1 MCAIVDA
8 NTAREVFSR
17 DRPPAG
23 DRFLSWINSG
33 SGRLVAG
40 GKLLRE
46 LGKLNDF
53 KVWANE
59 AVNSGKMRVLNDA
72 DVNARTEL
80 IDREGI
86 ISDDPHVLAV
96 AQISGARLLYSND
109 KDLHSD
115 FKNKKLIDNPSGS
128 VYSTSRTSSFTKSHR
143 LLLGRKG
150 ICKS

>member
-23 DRFLSWINSG
+23 DRFFSWLNSG
-33 SGRLVAG
+33 RGRLVAG

-46 LGKLNDF
+46 LEKMNDS
-53 KVWANE
+53 KVWASE
-59 AVNSGKMRVLNDA
+59 AVNFGKIRILNDA
-72 DVNARTEL
+72 DVNARTER
-80 IDREGI
+80 IEREGI

-115 FKNKKLIDNPSGS
+115 FKNRKLIGHPSGS
-128 VYSTSRTSSFTKSHR
+128 VYSTSRTSDFTKSHR

-150 ICKS
+150 ICRS

>member
-23 DRFLSWINSG
+23 DRFLNWLNNG

-46 LGKLNDF
+46 LEKLNDF
-53 KVWANE
+53 RVWASV
-59 AVNSGKMRVLNDA
+59 AVNFGKIRILD
-72 DVNARTEL
+72 DVDVDARTEL
-80 IDREGI
+80 IKRKRI
-86 ISDDPHVLAV
+86 VSDDPHVLAV
-96 AQISGARLLYSND
+96 AQIGGARLLYSND

-115 FKNKKLIDNPSGS
+115 FKNRKLIGNPSGS
-128 VYSTSRTSSFTKSHR
+128 IYSTLGTRKFTKSHR
-143 LLLGRKG
+143 LLLGRKD
-150 ICKS
+150 ICLS

>member
-115 FKNKKLIDNPSGS
+115 FKNRKLIDHPSGS
-128 VYSTSRTSSFTKSHR
+128 VYSTSRTSNFTKSHR